1 MSRQAEA
8 AQILSEVVR
17 DLSSPGR
24 DIKLALRKCLHAYQ
38 VIGFD
43 EGAAWVRHEPEGY
56 PLELGLPAYRSVP
69 GVLEWRMAAMPTQP
83 SDDFFARVLDL
94 SETEPT
100 GIRLNDP

>member
-43 EGAAWVRHEPEGY
+43 EGTAWIRRELEGY

-83 SDDFFARVLDL
+83 SEDLFARVLDL
-94 SETEPT
+94 SEL
-100 GIRLNDP
+100 GRLGFD